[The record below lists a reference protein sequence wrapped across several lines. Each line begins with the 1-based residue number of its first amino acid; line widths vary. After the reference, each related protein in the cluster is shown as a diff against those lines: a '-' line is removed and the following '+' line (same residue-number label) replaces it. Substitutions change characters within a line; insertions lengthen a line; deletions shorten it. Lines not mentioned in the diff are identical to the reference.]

1 MPVDRDDIVFGPVP
15 VVGEN
20 VVKPVPLVVKPVV
33 KPVVLCPE
41 VFGWPVVFGARVDL
55 VDLDDNVF
63 RDDRVT
69 PVDLDDIVFGPVPVV
84 GETVENV

>member
-33 KPVVLCPE
+33 KPVVLCPD
-41 VFGWPVVFGARVDL
+41 VFG
-55 VDLDDNVF
+55 
-63 RDDRVT
+63 
-69 PVDLDDIVFGPVPVV
+69 
-84 GETVENV
+84 

>member
-1 MPVDRDDIVFGPVP
+1 MGALDDRVIPLDRDVIVFGPVP

-41 VFGWPVVFGARVDL
+41 VFG
-55 VDLDDNVF
+55 
-63 RDDRVT
+63 
-69 PVDLDDIVFGPVPVV
+69 
-84 GETVENV
+84 